1 MHNKTYRQ
9 VAKCA
14 LVSGLMLLGVAGC
27 SRGAADSSAPH
38 SGFSA
43 ISSAA
48 PSTISAAEAA
58 PKPGA
63 PAWCGMLDNPEVTAL
78 ANVLPQLVTS
88 QAAAAA
94 AKVHAAA
101 AVLRHAAASAP
112 AGPGQLLAAA
122 AGSLD
127 TAADAKSA
135 ASLQTVGAAFSLLSK
150 GVQGTCG
157 FH

>member
-1 MHNKTYRQ
+1 
-9 VAKCA
+9 
-14 LVSGLMLLGVAGC
+14 L
-27 SRGAADSSAPH
+27 
-38 SGFSA
+38 
-43 ISSAA
+43 
-48 PSTISAAEAA
+48 
-58 PKPGA
+58 
-63 PAWCGMLDNPEVTAL
+63 LDNPEVTAL

-88 QAAAAA
+88 QASTAA

-112 AGPGQLLAAA
+112 AGPGQLLTAA

-135 ASLQTVGAAFSLLSK
+135 DSLQAVGAAFSSLSK